1 MAGGSA
7 VAATRREVWVD
18 KGIWGSFPAARWET
32 ADRWRAAGG
41 AVALLVAGC
50 LVVTSAASRQW
61 GRAKLLG
68 LAMAV
73 SAALAFLG
81 WAAMLPAGRGV
92 VSALAVVES
101 VAGEAGSRRTDVVCV
116 SSAGRERVRMALPG
130 ADAVV
135 PLYYS
140 RDEAGGWR
148 DVIVGREQ
156 DGWFV
161 ECDVTDRVRCCFGV
175 LAGWDTDVPPAR
187 GADDRDL
194 RVLDGQC
201 SVAAADEWQSLRLA
215 SGLDSADRAVLLWQA
230 RRTGHDG
237 RPYRAAFGRDD
248 ALPYQGERLMA
259 SHRRRALAW
268 VELRER

>member
-1 MAGGSA
+1 
-7 VAATRREVWVD
+7 VWAD
-18 KGIWGSFPAARWET
+18 KGVWGAFPAAQWET

-50 LVVTSAASRQW
+50 LVVMSAASRRW
-61 GRAKLLG
+61 GRARLLG
-68 LAMAV
+68 LAALV
-73 SAALAFLG
+73 SAALALLG
-81 WAAMLPAGRGV
+81 WAVMLPAGRGV

-116 SSAGRERVRMALPG
+116 SGAGRERVRVALPD

-148 DVIVGREQ
+148 DVVVGRDS
-156 DGWFV
+156 DGWVV

-175 LAGWDTDVPPAR
+175 LHRWDASTPPAR
-187 GADDRDL
+187 AAGDGDL
-194 RVLDGQC
+194 RVRDGQC
-201 SVAAADEWQSLRLA
+201 TVASADEWRPLRLA
-215 SGLDSADRAVLLWQA
+215 GGLEPDDRAVLLWQA

-237 RPYRAAFGRDD
+237 RLYRATFARDD
-248 ALPYQGERLMA
+248 ALPHQGERLMA